1 MPLTNVLL
9 TQVSMGPMARIHIA
23 GRDFD
28 RTQRGGKPLSHR
40 ARLPCACG
48 VCGVCVCGVCVWC
61 VCACVCMCVCM
72 CVWCV
77 HVCGACV
84 CARVWCMY
92 MCVCARVCA
101 CVYIVYVI
109 LSYVKSSMMYADLCQ
124 K

>member
-48 VCGVCVCGVCVWC
+48 VCGVCVHVCAC
-61 VCACVCMCVCM
+61 VCACVCGVCM
-72 CVWCV
+72 CVVHVCV
-77 HVCGACV
+77 HVCGVCTCV
-84 CARVWCMY
+84 CVHVCGVCT
-92 MCVCARVCA
+92 CVCVHVCVHV
-101 CVYIVYVI
+101 CT
-109 LSYVKSSMMYADLCQ
+109 LCMLY
-124 K
+124 